1 MTVQRTHLDYL
12 NDIVQAMEKVAE
24 FIHGMDFEAF
34 RQDDKTIY
42 AVIRALEV
50 IGEATKQLSSPIRE
64 KHKLVPWQAMAG
76 MRDKLIHAYFGINL
90 KVVWRT
96 ATEDIV
102 ELKPI
107 IEMILEQEK
116 RN

>member
-24 FIHGMDFEAF
+24 FLHGMDFEAF

-50 IGEATKQLSSPIRE
+50 IGEHQSEGCVANSDR
-64 KHKLVPWQAMAG
+64 
-76 MRDKLIHAYFGINL
+76 RYC
-90 KVVWRT
+90 
-96 ATEDIV
+96 
-102 ELKPI
+102 
-107 IEMILEQEK
+107 
-116 RN
+116 